1 MSTCPRPFIDL
12 AIRLADAGGAVARQH
27 FRKTL
32 AFEDKADLTPVTRAD
47 RQAEAAMRAILSAEV
62 PDHGIVG
69 EEGGQQ
75 DTDAAYVWVL
85 DPIDGTK
92 RFVTGNPLFG
102 CLIAL
107 LHEDTPILG
116 VIDMPVLKER
126 WIGAAGLPT
135 VKHDE
140 GADSLS
146 AVRACP
152 GLGHAWL
159 YATSPHMFIGDAF
172 PAFERLRNAVK
183 TSMYGGECFA
193 YGLLAS
199 GFVDLVVEADMATY
213 DYLALAPVVEGA
225 GGIMTDWQGQ
235 RLTLNSGDKVIAAG
249 DPKVH
254 QAALAALAGEA

>member
-1 MSTCPRPFIDL
+1 M
-12 AIRLADAGGAVARQH
+12 ARQH

-32 AFEDKADLTPVTRAD
+32 AFEDKADMTPVTRAD
-47 RQAEAAMRAILSAEV
+47 REAEAAMWAMLSAEV
-62 PDHGIVG
+62 PDHGILG
-69 EEGGQQ
+69 EEGGPQ

-107 LHEDTPILG
+107 LHDGTPILG
-116 VIDMPVLKER
+116 VIDMPILGER
-126 WIGAAGLPT
+126 WVGAAGEPT
-135 VKHDE
+135 IKYE
-140 GADSLS
+140 KGADSLS
-146 AVRACP
+146 AVRTCSD
-152 GLGHAWL
+152 LNHAWL
-159 YATSPHMFIGDAF
+159 YATSPQMFIGDAF
-172 PAFERLRNAVK
+172 PAFERLRQAVK
-183 TSMYGGECFA
+183 TPMYGGECFA

-213 DYLALAPVVEGA
+213 DYLALVPVVEGA
-225 GGIMTDWQGQ
+225 GGIMTDWQGK

-254 QAALAALAGEA
+254 QAALAVLAGKA